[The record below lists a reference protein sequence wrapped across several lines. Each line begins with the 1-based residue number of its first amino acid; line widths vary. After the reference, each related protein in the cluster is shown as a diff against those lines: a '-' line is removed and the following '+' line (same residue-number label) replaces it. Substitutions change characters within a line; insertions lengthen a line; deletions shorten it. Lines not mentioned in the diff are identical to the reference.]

1 MRDRQ
6 QGKNERKLSKNK
18 PTDSSK
24 FRTAVRRELWVGK
37 GRERKGREGM
47 GRGGEGREG
56 KEQGGDGRGL
66 AGPPTFDD
74 LPPPMYST
82 LTHGKHLQ
90 QK

>member
-47 GRGGEGREG
+47 GGAW
-56 KEQGGDGRGL
+56 L
-66 AGPPTFDD
+66 ARPLLMTFRR
-74 LPPPMYST
+74 LCIVRSRTANTYNRS
-82 LTHGKHLQ
+82 K
-90 QK
+90 